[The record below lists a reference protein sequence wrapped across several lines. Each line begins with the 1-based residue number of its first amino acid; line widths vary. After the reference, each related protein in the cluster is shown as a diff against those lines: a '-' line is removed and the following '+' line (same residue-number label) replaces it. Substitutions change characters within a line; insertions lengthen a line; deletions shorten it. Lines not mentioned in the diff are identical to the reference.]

1 MTPLALNQF
10 LTLYSWFPLAALLGF
25 LLLIAR
31 FYQKFS
37 GKRTYFRWLLFP
49 VVAFGVA
56 AVRYAGL
63 NRFTG
68 DIFADLLLAGGGMTL
83 VAFSLNLGR
92 AMLKQRE
99 ETSG

>member
-1 MTPLALNQF
+1 VTPLALNQF

-37 GKRTYFRWLLFP
+37 GKRTYFHWLIVP

-56 AVRYAGL
+56 SVRYAGL
-63 NRFTG
+63 NRLTG
-68 DIFADLLLAGGGMTL
+68 DWVADLLLAVGGITL
-83 VAFSLNLGR
+83 VMFSLHLGR
-92 AMLKQRE
+92 TMLKQRE